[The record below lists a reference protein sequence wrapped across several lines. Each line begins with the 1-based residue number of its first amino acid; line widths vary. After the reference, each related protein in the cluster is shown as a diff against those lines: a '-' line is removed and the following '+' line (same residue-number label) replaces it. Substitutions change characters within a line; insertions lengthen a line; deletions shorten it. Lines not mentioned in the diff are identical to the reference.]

1 MSQADQG
8 FTATLFVAAL
18 LAVVLSATATAAAV
32 REESKAGAW
41 IGLVAFLSSSL
52 LVAWFLWRLL

>member
-18 LAVVLSATATAAAV
+18 LAVVLSATATAAAL

>member
-1 MSQADQG
+1 MSQAGQE
-8 FTATLFVAAL
+8 FAATLFVAAL
-18 LAVVLSATATAAAV
+18 FAVVISATATAAAV
-32 REESKAGAW
+32 HEGSKAGAL